1 MWPRETRPGV
11 GSGESGTWKSKSDGV
26 LGGWAQMS
34 TRADDECG
42 IVSLELVLVS
52 SGCVFKLT
60 ETQ

>member
-1 MWPRETRPGV
+1 
-11 GSGESGTWKSKSDGV
+11 
-26 LGGWAQMS
+26 MS